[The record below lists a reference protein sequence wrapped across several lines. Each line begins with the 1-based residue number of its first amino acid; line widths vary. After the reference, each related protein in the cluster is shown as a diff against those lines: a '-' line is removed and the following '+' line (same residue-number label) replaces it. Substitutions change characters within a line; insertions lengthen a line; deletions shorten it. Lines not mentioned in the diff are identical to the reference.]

1 MDHTNK
7 IWDAP
12 RLVQIYWW
20 RSMRPTGTLP
30 ALEWIKPYRTH
41 DWTASLKRLSL
52 LSSEAQFIWSILYNI
67 TIFTKKVMACS
78 NSTVDVNNQFF
89 PASREGMAT
98 VTVAY
103 GPYMNWGRWNHN
115 TRRINELKDLILG
128 EGYAVQLHH
137 HEEEKGEGW
146 VSIILGEEELVRN
159 EDVQH
164 NRNYR
169 RREEMLQGMG
179 RDAVEKLS
187 LIVSSK

>member
-1 MDHTNK
+1 
-7 IWDAP
+7 
-12 RLVQIYWW
+12 
-20 RSMRPTGTLP
+20 
-30 ALEWIKPYRTH
+30 
-41 DWTASLKRLSL
+41 
-52 LSSEAQFIWSILYNI
+52 
-67 TIFTKKVMACS
+67 
-78 NSTVDVNNQFF
+78 
-89 PASREGMAT
+89 
-98 VTVAY
+98 
-103 GPYMNWGRWNHN
+103 MNWGRWNHN
-115 TRRINELKDLILG
+115 TRRINELKGLILV